1 MFEQNQRLKAI
12 WQYLVFNLIKGP
24 LSLKQ
29 TMEDTSSDFA
39 ELNPLITLIGER
51 ADNNYVLKIQKN
63 EQQVQLPNFV
73 IKAEKVVQDL
83 KELEQEV

>member
-1 MFEQNQRLKAI
+1 MFH
-12 WQYLVFNLIKGP
+12 LIKGP

-51 ADNNYVLKIQKN
+51 ADNNYVLKI
-63 EQQVQLPNFV
+63 
-73 IKAEKVVQDL
+73 
-83 KELEQEV
+83 